1 MKTRRPDIL
10 KAAYD
15 LMGVQGL
22 ESLTA
27 RNVAAELGI
36 NHATV
41 HYYFPHR
48 VDLLAGVAEFA
59 LERLKRDRARFLA
72 GAENPADQLEAE
84 LALAEAY
91 CRKTS
96 RFAKVLAG
104 LYVASIAETAL
115 RKKLSAIW
123 SEWSGLLVE
132 LTAKGKLKKDTP
144 YVDGE
149 LLCATFFGLA
159 LTSHMLDGKFQAK
172 DKVDAIYASMFGA

>member
-48 VDLLAGVAEFA
+48 EDLLAGIAEFT
-59 LERLKRDRARFLA
+59 LDQLKRDRAKFHV
-72 GAENPADQLEAE
+72 GADKPADKVEAE

-91 CRKTS
+91 CRKSS

-104 LYVASIAETAL
+104 LYVASIADAAL
-115 RKKLSAIW
+115 RKKNSAIW
-123 SEWSGLLVE
+123 SEWSGLLVD
-132 LTAKGKLKKDTP
+132 LARTTKLKKDTP
-144 YVDGE
+144 YADGE
-149 LLCATFFGLA
+149 LLAATFFGLM
-159 LTSHMLDGKFQAK
+159 LTSHLLDGKFSAK
-172 DKVDAIYASMFGA
+172 DKVDEIYASMFGG

>member
-48 VDLLAGVAEFA
+48 SDLLAGIAEFTVDQ
-59 LERLKRDRARFLA
+59 LRRDRTRFQA
-72 GAENPADQLEAE
+72 GAEKPIDKIEAE

-91 CRKTS
+91 CRKGS
-96 RFAKVLAG
+96 RFVKVLAG
-104 LYVASIAETAL
+104 LYVASVAEAAL
-115 RKKLSAIW
+115 RKKLSVIW

-132 LTAKGKLKKDTP
+132 LTASAKTKKDTP
-144 YVDGE
+144 FADGE
-149 LLCATFFGLA
+149 LLCATFLGL
-159 LTSHMLDGKFQAK
+159 M
-172 DKVDAIYASMFGA
+172 

>member
-15 LMGVQGL
+15 LMGIQGL
-22 ESLTA
+22 ESLTH

-48 VDLLAGVAEFA
+48 ADLLAGVAEFA
-59 LERLKRDRARFLA
+59 LEQFNRDRAKFQT
-72 GAENPADQLEAE
+72 GAERSSDKIEAE

-91 CRKTS
+91 CRKSS

-104 LYVASIAETAL
+104 LYVASIADASL

-123 SEWSGLLVE
+123 SAWASPLVGLNK
-132 LTAKGKLKKDTP
+132 TSKIRKDSP
-144 YVDGE
+144 FGDGE

-159 LTSHMLDGKFQAK
+159 LANQMLDGKIGAG
-172 DKVDAIYASMFGA
+172 DKLDTVYKSMLG